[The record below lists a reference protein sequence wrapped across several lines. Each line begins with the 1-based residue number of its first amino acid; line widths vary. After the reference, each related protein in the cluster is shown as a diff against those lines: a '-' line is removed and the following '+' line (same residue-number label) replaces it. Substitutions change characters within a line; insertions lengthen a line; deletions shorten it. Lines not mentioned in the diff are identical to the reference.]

1 VEGLSLEPLWERIPS
16 KKFNFEGINWSI
28 LGGERGRREFVRP
41 FDLSWAREIRDYC
54 QQQGVSIFLKLVG
67 RKPSED
73 GKNYRASD
81 THGGDWN
88 EWPEKLRVREMPE
101 AFRDASSIR
110 N

>member
-54 QQQGVSIFLKLVG
+54 QQQGVFPKTG
-67 RKPSED
+67 
-73 GKNYRASD
+73 
-81 THGGDWN
+81 W
-88 EWPEKLRVREMPE
+88 EKAE
-101 AFRDASSIR
+101 
-110 N
+110 